1 MEKGFRILVCHLVF
15 KIQKTD
21 QVVFFF
27 PRGSEKGE
35 GGNYLEC
42 SEKYKFLELKKSK
55 YFSVPFVGS
64 IVFGF
69 CLKVHKVLKIILCL
83 KIFQV
88 DLLKSHG
95 ELHWNSESCICV
107 DR

>member
-21 QVVFFF
+21 QVVFFHGG
-27 PRGSEKGE
+27 REKGE
-35 GGNYLEC
+35 EGNYLEC
-42 SEKYKFLELKKSK
+42 SEKYKFLELKISK

-64 IVFGF
+64 TVFGF
-69 CLKVHKVLKIILCL
+69 CLKVHKVFKIILCL

-88 DLLKSHG
+88 LKF
-95 ELHWNSESCICV
+95 
-107 DR
+107 